1 MKLNEKSEELI
12 FKHEDS
18 EENPSDKYFEVQ
30 QEDLTSQD
38 QNPLPQV
45 TTDSLDDTDLQRV
58 LKELSELRFPP
69 LSDDDNANSGSK
81 VTVKKQHIRLNG
93 IQLIY
98 QFLVWM
104 MSIATTLVSP
114 TQNNVAENS
123 GEAKIRK
130 AQTAANIFFLYA
142 LPKKR

>member
-1 MKLNEKSEELI
+1 MKLSVKSEELI

-18 EENPSDKYFEVQ
+18 EENPIDKSFEVQ

-38 QNPLPQV
+38 RYHLPQV
-45 TTDSLDDTDLQRV
+45 DSDDDDTDLQRV

-69 LSDDDNANSGSK
+69 QSDDDNANSRSK
-81 VTVKKQHIRLNG
+81 VTVEKQHIRLNG

-104 MSIATTLVSP
+104 MSIATTVVSP
-114 TQNNVAENS
+114 TQNNVAEYN

-130 AQTAANIFFLYA
+130 AQTAANVFFLYA